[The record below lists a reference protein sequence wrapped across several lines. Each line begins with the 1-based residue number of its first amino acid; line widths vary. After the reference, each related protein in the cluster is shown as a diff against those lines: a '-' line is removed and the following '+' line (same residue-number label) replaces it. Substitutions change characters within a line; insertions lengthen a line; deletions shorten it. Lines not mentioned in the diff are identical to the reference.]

1 MDHTL
6 ARKSVY
12 RLVGSLVMAVIFL
25 VGMATPVSALTIQA
39 TRGATI
45 TMKTGVMSSKM
56 VTISTGFA
64 RGSVS
69 GDEPGYGGGYS
80 GYGPVNGQATS
91 PPYRYGGRLNEQG
104 YSGYGPV
111 NGQATSPS
119 YRYGG
124 RFNEQGYGDTSC
136 VSQCPAASEGPTLS
150 AISHARVERLR
161 QRLENLEREKLELA
175 KQQAYMGTGLGVG
188 TGIAGALG
196 LAGVTVP
203 PIIPLLGACV
213 GTGLTGGIGFAECRK
228 AQIEI
233 EKHQLERMGI
243 KP

>member
-1 MDHTL
+1 MRKETIMDHTL

-45 TMKTGVMSSKM
+45 TMKKA
-56 VTISTGFA
+56 IA
-64 RGSVS
+64 AY
-69 GDEPGYGGGYS
+69 E
-80 GYGPVNGQATS
+80 
-91 PPYRYGGRLNEQG
+91 
-104 YSGYGPV
+104 PV

-150 AISHARVERLR
+150 
-161 QRLENLEREKLELA
+161 
-175 KQQAYMGTGLGVG
+175 
-188 TGIAGALG
+188 
-196 LAGVTVP
+196 
-203 PIIPLLGACV
+203 
-213 GTGLTGGIGFAECRK
+213 
-228 AQIEI
+228 
-233 EKHQLERMGI
+233 
-243 KP
+243 

>member
-1 MDHTL
+1 MRKETIMDHTL

-69 GDEPGYGGGYS
+69 GDEPGYGG
-80 GYGPVNGQATS
+80 
-91 PPYRYGGRLNEQG
+91 G